1 MQRPLVVSDLVIAA
15 LLAVIAAMI
24 VAQAI
29 HNANKKPVRAQ
40 PPISQAR
47 HPTGS

>member
-1 MQRPLVVSDLVIAA
+1 VIAV

-29 HNANKKPVRAQ
+29 HNANAKSVRPQ
-40 PPISQAR
+40 PAGSQAR
-47 HPTGS
+47 HPTSS